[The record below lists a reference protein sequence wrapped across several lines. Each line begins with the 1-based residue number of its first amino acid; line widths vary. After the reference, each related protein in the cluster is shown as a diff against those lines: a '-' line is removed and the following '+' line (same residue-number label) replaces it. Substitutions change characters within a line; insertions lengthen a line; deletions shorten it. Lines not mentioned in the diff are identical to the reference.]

1 MLTKQKI
8 TCKAK
13 KMLDKLEELALQVS
27 YLITFKGCPEVF
39 PVF

>member
-13 KMLDKLEELALQVS
+13 KMLDKLEQLALQES
-27 YLITFKGCPEVF
+27 YLITFKGCSEVF